1 MTKNDRILVIDD
13 DAGVRESYVEILS
26 PTPTMEIMRRG
37 AALFNEENPQLVKD
51 LPESYNLTLL
61 ERGELAAETIKEA
74 LKRKMPFAAAFI
86 DMRMPGIDGAETA
99 KRIWSI
105 DPRVKIVII
114 TAYSDLTPDD
124 IIKITQREDLFFLRK
139 PFNSEEIRQFAR
151 ALAYQ
156 WNLEREKN
164 HLGRKLK
171 EANNSL
177 DEINKNLQKK
187 VESQAAMLIQAEKMA
202 SIGLLAAGVAHE
214 INNPISFVN
223 SNLTTLGKYSARIAK
238 LLQKYGELEQWA
250 GQGDR
255 EKVMLLTEEIKKFK
269 ETQKINYILEDL
281 VHTIDESLEGT
292 KRVQDIVMD
301 LRNFSRAEHHDL
313 SFVDLNEVLN
323 GALKMVHNELKN
335 KAEILRDYEEVP
347 KVQCFSQK
355 ISQVFMNLLLNAAQA
370 IQGTGTI
377 RISTRPLKEGR
388 RADDEMVEV
397 RIEDNGVGIPKKDLN
412 RIFDPF
418 FTTKPVGQ
426 GTGLGLSIAYDIVKS
441 HGGKILV
448 ESEEGTGTTVIV
460 RLPLKAK
467 L

>member
-1 MTKNDRILVIDD
+1 
-13 DAGVRESYVEILS
+13 
-26 PTPTMEIMRRG
+26 
-37 AALFNEENPQLVKD
+37 
-51 LPESYNLTLL
+51 
-61 ERGELAAETIKEA
+61 
-74 LKRKMPFAAAFI
+74 
-86 DMRMPGIDGAETA
+86 
-99 KRIWSI
+99 
-105 DPRVKIVII
+105 
-114 TAYSDLTPDD
+114 
-124 IIKITQREDLFFLRK
+124 
-139 PFNSEEIRQFAR
+139 
-151 ALAYQ
+151 
-156 WNLEREKN
+156 
-164 HLGRKLK
+164 
-171 EANNSL
+171 
-177 DEINKNLQKK
+177 
-187 VESQAAMLIQAEKMA
+187 
-202 SIGLLAAGVAHE
+202 
-214 INNPISFVN
+214 
-223 SNLTTLGKYSARIAK
+223 
-238 LLQKYGELEQWA
+238 
-250 GQGDR
+250 
-255 EKVMLLTEEIKKFK
+255 VMLLTEEIKKFK